1 MKHLDLVKENYF
13 KHFGEALLI
22 TGTFILAG
30 LICLVH
36 AFLPF
41 TFQTTASTMIKKI
54 INRTNKRQ
62 GIDER
67 Y

>member
-13 KHFGEALLI
+13 KHMLEAFLI

-30 LICLVH
+30 LICFVH

-41 TFQTTASTMIKKI
+41 VFQTTASTMVKKI
-54 INRTNKRQ
+54 INRTNNRQ